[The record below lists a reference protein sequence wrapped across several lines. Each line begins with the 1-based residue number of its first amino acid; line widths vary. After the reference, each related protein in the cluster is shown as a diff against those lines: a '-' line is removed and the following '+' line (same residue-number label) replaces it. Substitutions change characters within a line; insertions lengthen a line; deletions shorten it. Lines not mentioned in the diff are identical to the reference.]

1 MEKNNA
7 KISFDAALQMALY
20 AQMER
25 ELETMPSPE
34 ELKSLYPQTTRW
46 DERIYE
52 TLQKQ
57 EHKKRR
63 RKATVAVLL
72 VLITM
77 TIGLYAASAEL
88 RHTIYTAV
96 LRFLP
101 QELRLT
107 YMVEGTPRTALP
119 EELTE
124 NYIPQG
130 FVLDQEQI
138 LDTEERV
145 FHVYE
150 NTEKG
155 QSYSVTCYV
164 VRQGGSEKIMDNE
177 HTVYEKT
184 KVKENPA
191 TLGTSRNF
199 DGTKSYYLFWEENGM
214 AYTVTGNI
222 TLEELRRVAENIA

>member
-77 TIGLYAASAEL
+77 KIGRASC
-88 RHTIYTAV
+88 R
-96 LRFLP
+96 
-101 QELRLT
+101 
-107 YMVEGTPRTALP
+107 
-119 EELTE
+119 
-124 NYIPQG
+124 
-130 FVLDQEQI
+130 
-138 LDTEERV
+138 ERV
-145 FHVYE
+145 
-150 NTEKG
+150 
-155 QSYSVTCYV
+155 
-164 VRQGGSEKIMDNE
+164 
-177 HTVYEKT
+177 
-184 KVKENPA
+184 
-191 TLGTSRNF
+191 
-199 DGTKSYYLFWEENGM
+199 
-214 AYTVTGNI
+214 
-222 TLEELRRVAENIA
+222 